1 MPTFRVTVLNETF
14 ESCNHHQA
22 AEVSDAVQRA
32 IRGALEIGV
41 EEISKGKSFF
51 GAEVKVENGDVL
63 VGRYVVSVGA
73 SPLQSPRA

>member
-14 ESCNHHQA
+14 ESCNQHEA
-22 AEVSDAVQRA
+22 STVSDAYQRA
-32 IRGALEIGV
+32 IKGALEIGI

-51 GAEVKVENGDVL
+51 GAEVKVESGDVL

-73 SPLQSPRA
+73 SPLQAPQA